1 LARLL
6 IGPGAPEPGRRAA
19 APGRLAAALRGAD
32 ASTAP
37 PIDAGAAARQG
48 DLAAARR
55 GDLGA
60 ARRGDLAAARRGDPA
75 VERRDQAAARRAMRR
90 WALLVAAGWLLQVG
104 LRAWFSRAQ
113 SVPLANPDESAYLIA
128 ARVLAGGPA
137 TDFSYSTLY
146 QGGYPLLITPV
157 YWFTSNAVAVY
168 HAVLLINA
176 AISALVMPLAYVT
189 GRRLGLVRPAAY
201 ALAMVT
207 ALLPAG
213 LFYAEYAMTDAI
225 YPVLVLAWLLTVHSW
240 LTARSARGQYAAAA
254 GSALLAGYSYAVH
267 SRGTVIVLS
276 YVVVGVL
283 VAWRRLAPRRTV
295 AAAALVLAASVGAG
309 WLLNRY
315 LTSVMYPQGTRSLS
329 AQMASTLHNVH
340 AAINVFEMAAGQMWR
355 LVLDSWGLAGI
366 GFFAALAVI
375 VRPRFRA
382 DLRIMA
388 ALSVAVTVITAVTAP
403 AALPSDQ
410 SQTWASG
417 RYLDGMIVT
426 FFIVGAVVLLR
437 GRPRFILIC
446 AACTAVMTGLT
457 AIIVSVYAG
466 SSLPTGSFPT
476 GFNFGEPAVL
486 TQNWTNANVLVATA
500 VALGLLGV
508 WVLIALAARRWKAVV
523 RGVPVSRALRL
534 LGLAGLAAVSL
545 VAVTQ
550 MTSHVSQATTPAQA
564 QSTTGFV
571 AAAGL
576 KPGDRIAVAFTVGI
590 SLPAT
595 DVPYNYWAPQA
606 FEVSWTEL
614 EFFNPAQPPPTGVNV
629 VETGWPAGKPASAG
643 WPDHPAGWRIVASN
657 QAAGWVAWRK
667 S

>member
-6 IGPGAPEPGRRAA
+6 TRSGETTPGGLTASRRAS
-19 APGRLAAALRGAD
+19 AD
-32 ASTAP
+32 VTQP
-37 PIDAGAAARQG
+37 TDAGF
-48 DLAAARR
+48 AARR
-55 GDLGA
+55 MA
-60 ARRGDLAAARRGDPA
+60 
-75 VERRDQAAARRAMRR
+75 RR

-104 LRAWFSRAQ
+104 VRAWFSRGQ

-157 YWFTSNAVAVY
+157 YWFTSNAVTVY

-176 AISALVMPLAYVT
+176 AVSALLMPLAYVT

-201 ALAMVT
+201 TVAMVT

-213 LFYAEYAMTDAI
+213 LFYSEYALTDAI
-225 YPVLVLAWLLTVHSW
+225 YPVLVLGWLLAVHSW
-240 LTARSARGQYAAAA
+240 LTARSTRGQYAAAA
-254 GSALLAGYSYAVH
+254 GSALLAGYAYAVH
-267 SRGTVIVLS
+267 SRGTVMVLS
-276 YVVVGVL
+276 YVVVAAFI
-283 VAWRRLAPRRTV
+283 AWRHLVLRRTV
-295 AAAALVLAASVGAG
+295 LAAGVVLAASVGGG

-315 LTSVMYPQGTRSLS
+315 LSATMYPEGTRDLT
-329 AQMASTLHNVH
+329 AQLKTTLHSVH
-340 AAINVFEMAAGQMWR
+340 GAINVFEMAAGQYWR

-366 GFFAALAVI
+366 GLIAVLTVI
-375 VRPRFRA
+375 VRPRFRT

-388 ALSVAVTVITAVTAP
+388 ALSAAVTLITAVTAP

-417 RYLDGMIVT
+417 RYLDGLIVT
-426 FFIVGAVVLLR
+426 YFVVGAVVLLR
-437 GRPRFILIC
+437 ARPRFILIC
-446 AACTAVMTGLT
+446 AGTTAVLTGLA

-466 SSLPTGSFPT
+466 SSIPTGSFPT

-486 TQNWTNANVLVATA
+486 AQNWNSASVFVSTAAALV
-500 VALGLLGV
+500 LLGI
-508 WVLIALAARRWKAVV
+508 WVLIALAARRWSDVV
-523 RGVPVSRALRL
+523 VWSRFRLSRMLRAL
-534 LGLAGLAAVSL
+534 GVAGLAAVSL

-550 MTSHVSQATTPAQA
+550 MTSHVSQAATPAQA

-576 KPGDRIAVAFTVGI
+576 KPPDQIAVAFSIGTNSI
-590 SLPAT
+590 PAT
-595 DVPYNYWAPQA
+595 DVPYYLWAPQA

-614 EFFNPAQPPPTGVNV
+614 EFFNPAQAPPAGVNV
-629 VETGWPAGKPASAG
+629 VETGWPAGQPASAG
-643 WPDHPAGWRIVASN
+643 WPNHPAGWRIVASN
-657 QAAGWVAWRK
+657 QAAGWVAWRH

>member
-1 LARLL
+1 MARQL
-6 IGPGAPEPGRRAA
+6 IGSGATTPGAM
-19 APGRLAAALRGAD
+19 
-32 ASTAP
+32 
-37 PIDAGAAARQG
+37 AAARSADPG
-48 DLAAARR
+48 VTPATDVEPVAIGGTAARR
-55 GDLGA
+55 S
-60 ARRGDLAAARRGDPA
+60 
-75 VERRDQAAARRAMRR
+75 AMR
-90 WALLVAAGWLLQVG
+90 WGLLVAAGWLLQAG
-104 LRAWFSRAQ
+104 LRAWFSRGQ

-146 QGGYPLLITPV
+146 QGGYPLLLTPV
-157 YWFTSNAVAVY
+157 YWFTSNAIVVY
-168 HAVLLINA
+168 HSVLLINA
-176 AISALVMPLAYVT
+176 AVSAVLMPLAYVT

-201 ALAMVT
+201 AVAMVT
-207 ALLPAG
+207 ALVPAG

-240 LTARSARGQYAAAA
+240 LTARSTRGLYAAAA
-254 GSALLAGYSYAVH
+254 GSALLAGYAYAVH

-276 YVVVGVL
+276 YVVVGAL

-295 AAAALVLAASVGAG
+295 ATAALVLVATVGGG
-309 WLLNRY
+309 WLLDRY
-315 LTSVMYPQGTRSLS
+315 LSSAMYPEGTRNLS
-329 AQMASTLHNVH
+329 AQMANTLHSVQG
-340 AAINVFEMAAGQMWR
+340 AINVFEMAAGQVWR
-355 LVLDSWGLAGI
+355 LVLDSWGVAGI
-366 GFFAALAVI
+366 GLFAAIAVI

-388 ALSVAVTVITAVTAP
+388 ALSVAVTLVTAATAP
-403 AALPSDQ
+403 AALPANQ

-426 FFIVGAVVLLR
+426 FFVVGAVVLLR
-437 GRPRFILIC
+437 ARPRFILGC
-446 AACTAVMTGLT
+446 AACTAVVTLLC
-457 AIIVSVYAG
+457 AEFVYVYAG

-486 TQNWTNANVLVATA
+486 TQDWSNASVWVATA

-508 WVLIALAARRWKAVV
+508 WVLIALAARRWSEVLV
-523 RGVPVSRALRL
+523 RPRLPLSRVLRALAA
-534 LGLAGLAAVSL
+534 AGLAAVSL

-550 MTSHVSQATTPAQA
+550 MTTHVSQANTPAQA

-576 KPGDRIAVAFTVGI
+576 KPGDQIAVAFTVGI
-590 SLPAT
+590 NLPAT
-595 DVPYNYWAPQA
+595 DVPYSLWAPQA

-614 EFFNPAQPPPTGVNV
+614 QFFNPAQAPPAGVNV
-629 VETGWPAGKPASAG
+629 VETGWPSGQPASAG
-643 WPDHPAGWRIVASN
+643 WPDRPAGWRIVASN
-657 QAAGWVAWRK
+657 QAAHGVAWRK

>member
-6 IGPGAPEPGRRAA
+6 IRPGATDPGRHAA
-19 APGRLAAALRGAD
+19 APGLRAATRRGVD
-32 ASTAP
+32 ASTASP
-37 PIDAGAAARQG
+37 TDAGAPARRGDLAAARQGDLAAARQG

-55 GDLGA
+55 A
-60 ARRGDLAAARRGDPA
+60 A
-75 VERRDQAAARRAMRR
+75 RR
-90 WALLVAAGWLLQVG
+90 WALLVAAGWLVQVG
-104 LRAWFSRAQ
+104 LRGWFSRGQ

-157 YWFTSNAVAVY
+157 YWFTSNAVTVY

-201 ALAMVT
+201 ALGMVT

-225 YPVLVLAWLLTVHSW
+225 YPALVLAWLLAVHSW

-254 GSALLAGYSYAVH
+254 GSALLGGYSYAVH

-295 AAAALVLAASVGAG
+295 AVAALALAASVGAS

-315 LTSVMYPQGTRSLS
+315 LTSVMYPEGTRSLS
-329 AQMASTLHNVH
+329 AQMTSTLHNVH
-340 AAINVFEMAAGQMWR
+340 AAINVFDMAAGQMWR
-355 LVLDSWGLAGI
+355 LVLDSWGLAGV
-366 GFFAALAVI
+366 GFFAALPVI
-375 VRPRFRA
+375 VRPGFRA

-388 ALSVAVTVITAVTAP
+388 ALSVAVTVITALTAP
-403 AALPSDQ
+403 AALPADQ

-417 RYLDGMIVT
+417 RYLDAMIVT
-426 FFIVGAVVLLR
+426 FSVVGAVVLLR
-437 GRPRFILIC
+437 ARPRFILIC
-446 AACTAVMTGLT
+446 AGSTAALTVLT
-457 AIIVSVYAG
+457 AIIVSVYSG

-486 TQNWTNANVLVATA
+486 TQDWTNASVWVATA

-508 WVLIALAARRWKAVV
+508 WVLLALAARRRSAVV
-523 RGVPVSRALRL
+523 LGMRVSRMLRVL
-534 LGLAGLAAVSL
+534 DLAGLAAVSL

-550 MTSHVSQATTPAQA
+550 MTSHVSQAATSAQA
-564 QSTTGFV
+564 YSTTGFV

-576 KPGDRIAVAFTVGI
+576 KPGDQIAVAFAVG
-590 SLPAT
+590 SGLAAN
-595 DVPYNYWAPQA
+595 DVPYSYWAPQA
-606 FEVSWTEL
+606 FEVSRTEL
-614 EFFNPAQPPPTGVNV
+614 QFFNPAQAPPAGVNV
-629 VETGWPAGKPASAG
+629 VETGWPAGKSASAG
-643 WPDHPAGWRIVASN
+643 WPNHPAGWRIVASD
-657 QAAGWVAWRK
+657 QVAGWVAWRK